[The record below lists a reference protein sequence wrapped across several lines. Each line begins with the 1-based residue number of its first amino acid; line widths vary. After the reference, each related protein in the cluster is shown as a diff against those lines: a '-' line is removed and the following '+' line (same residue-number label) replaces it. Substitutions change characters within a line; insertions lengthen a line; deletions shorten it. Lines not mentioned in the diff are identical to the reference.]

1 MTDELKVERHGHV
14 AVLTLNRPE
23 SLNALTKSMTE
34 AMREE
39 CDRMNDDPD
48 VRAVVIT
55 GAGRGFC
62 SGFDI
67 KKGDLADP
75 RRLAAYSVLDFAQ
88 HRLARLRTF
97 AKPTIAA
104 VNGVAVGG
112 GLGLA
117 LACDIR
123 ICSTAAKFST
133 QFANIG
139 MPVQDAVGAF
149 LPQIIGLPKAIE
161 LIYTARMV
169 DAAEALD
176 LDLVTHVAEPEDL
189 MELALAIA
197 GQIANGPPLA
207 LAMSKQVVYRS
218 IGKTVDEQLAYQNLG
233 SYVNAAFAAHD
244 VTEAVTAFR
253 EKRKPKFRGP

>member
-1 MTDELKVERHGHV
+1 MSDELKVERHGHV

-23 SLNALTKSMTE
+23 SLNAITMSMAD

-39 CDRMNDDPD
+39 CDRMNDDPG

-123 ICSTAAKFST
+123 ICSTTAKRRKSTSPTQRCCQGSSTRTCTCAGTAAPARWSACPTST
-133 QFANIG
+133 
-139 MPVQDAVGAF
+139 
-149 LPQIIGLPKAIE
+149 
-161 LIYTARMV
+161 T
-169 DAAEALD
+169 
-176 LDLVTHVAEPEDL
+176 TTSPE
-189 MELALAIA
+189 
-197 GQIANGPPLA
+197 
-207 LAMSKQVVYRS
+207 
-218 IGKTVDEQLAYQNLG
+218 
-233 SYVNAAFAAHD
+233 
-244 VTEAVTAFR
+244 
-253 EKRKPKFRGP
+253 

>member
-1 MTDELKVERHGHV
+1 MTDELKIERRGHV
-14 AVLTLNRPE
+14 VVITLNRPE
-23 SLNALTKSMTE
+23 SLNALTLTMTNGL
-34 AMREE
+34 RDE

-48 VRAVVIT
+48 VRAVILT

-67 KKGDLADP
+67 KKNDLADP
-75 RRLAAYSVLDFAQ
+75 KRLAAYSVLDFAQ
-88 HRLARLRTF
+88 HRIARLRAF

-104 VNGVAVGG
+104 VNGIAVGG

-123 ICSTAAKFST
+123 IASTAAKFST

-149 LPQIIGLPKAIE
+149 LPQIVGLPQAME

-169 DAAEALD
+169 EAEEALR
-176 LDLVTHVAEPEDL
+176 LGLVTRTAAPEKL
-189 MELALAIA
+189 MDEAMALAE
-197 GQIANGPPLA
+197 QIANGPPLA
-207 LAMSKQVVYRS
+207 MAMSKQVVYRS
-218 IGKTVDEQLAYQNLG
+218 IGKSTDEQLAYQNLA